1 MKRILL
7 IAVILCAMFSI
18 SAYVVCIAA
27 PGVLFGER
35 VKGSGVIITR
45 TMEAPAFEKI
55 DASRAVKVVI
65 SESADKITVAADDN
79 LMEYVVVKAKGNTL
93 TVTMDKKANNISNS
107 DITVT
112 VPANGQITTLD
123 ASSAAQIRSEAV
135 LNADKFSADASS
147 ASKID
152 VAVNA
157 TTCSLSASSAAK
169 INADITTT
177 SCTVEAS
184 SAAKI
189 DLEGSA
195 QECRIDLSSASKLS
209 ADDFAVVV
217 CTVDTSSGAKARVN
231 CTGRLRASASSG
243 SSIRYSGDC
252 ATNIQKSSGGS
263 VSRD

>member
-7 IAVILCAMFSI
+7 IAVVLCAMFSI

-55 DASRAVKVVI
+55 DAARAVKVII

-93 TVTMDKKANNISNS
+93 TVTMDKKVNNISNA

-112 VPANGQITTLD
+112 VPANGQITALD

-135 LNADKFSADASS
+135 LKADKFSADASS
-147 ASKID
+147 AAKIA

-157 TTCSLSASSAAK
+157 TTCSLSASSASK
-169 INADITTT
+169 IEADVTATI
-177 SCTVEAS
+177 CTIEAS

-195 QECRIDLSSASKLS
+195 RECRIDLSSASKLS
-209 ADDFAVVV
+209 AEDFEVVD
-217 CTVDTSSGAKARVN
+217 CTVDTSSAAKARVH
-231 CTGRLRASASSG
+231 CTGRLNASASSG
-243 SSIRYSGDC
+243 SSIRYSGDS
-252 ATNIQKSSGGS
+252 ATNISKSSGGS
-263 VSRD
+263 VTRD